1 MPLAFTGGGDIPALP
16 GAGRGA
22 AHCTSSAYWEDGLSR
37 GRSVCCALWRASF
50 SINNLFRRI
59 INRPLEETPHIIGAQ
74 QESSPA
80 SLPQVGTVSVVVM
93 ECMATRTDCR
103 E

>member
-1 MPLAFTGGGDIPALP
+1 MAEQ
-16 GAGRGA
+16 R
-22 AHCTSSAYWEDGLSR
+22 EE
-37 GRSVCCALWRASF
+37 CALWRASF

-74 QESSPA
+74 QESWPA

-93 ECMATRTDCR
+93 ECMTAETDCR
-103 E
+103 SEFKGVLWPF